1 MMRCFYAKKP
11 NNNSTNNNNSI
22 DECASK
28 DPFIYRS
35 IFNAQDNGKT
45 PISIY
50 VEPNRYAFMA
60 THTLLSLWAR
70 SFAHLGRFC
79 PFLLEFSR

>member
-1 MMRCFYAKKP
+1 MMRCFYAKN
-11 NNNSTNNNNSI
+11 NNNSTNKNTSI

-35 IFNAQDNGKT
+35 ILNAQDNGKT

-60 THTLLSLWAR
+60 THTPFSL
-70 SFAHLGRFC
+70 GPVFC
-79 PFLLEFSR
+79 PFRPILPMSISV